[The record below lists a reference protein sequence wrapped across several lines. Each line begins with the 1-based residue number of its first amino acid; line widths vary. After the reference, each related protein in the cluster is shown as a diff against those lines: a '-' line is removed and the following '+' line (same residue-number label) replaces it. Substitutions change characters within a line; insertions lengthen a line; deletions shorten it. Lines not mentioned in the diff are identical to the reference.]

1 MSKKNNKNRSKA
13 YAEFLKE
20 QEKKEEE
27 RRRAKMERR
36 DVNRITS
43 SVLDEI
49 NEISLTVEKEDKME
63 IEPKVSKSKPKKVAK
78 KHKLH

>member
-20 QEKKEEE
+20 KEKNEEE
-27 RRRAKMERR
+27 RRKAKQEKR
-36 DVNRITS
+36 DVNRMTTN
-43 SVLDEI
+43 VLNEI
-49 NEISLTVEKEDKME
+49 NEISLVVEKEDKME
-63 IEPKVSKSKPKKVAK
+63 IEHKISKSKPKKVAK